1 MQERAE
7 APIAPSSYYYRRRLS
22 LAEHLP
28 AVGVAIGAGL
38 AAFYVARLFLER
50 TPLEPSPRIA
60 RPAGALE
67 PALERAH
74 PRGSRGV
81 RPAG

>member
-1 MQERAE
+1 MQEPAGP
-7 APIAPSSYYYRRRLS
+7 PIAPKPYYYRKRLS
-22 LAEHLP
+22 LTEQLP

-38 AAFYVARLFLER
+38 AAFYVARLLLQR
-50 TPLEPSPRIA
+50 TPLERSARIA
-60 RPAGALE
+60 SPGR
-67 PALERAH
+67 ALERAH